1 MIHVEVWEQGREG
14 TVFTLAVGD
23 RPRLL
28 RSGRPH
34 QIRLAPVEGSA
45 PVDAPAEQWADRWL
59 ILVSMLTGLATD
71 EVENE
76 GFVVIRDG
84 EVVPVP
90 AGVEMLRVEVQ
101 H

>member
-1 MIHVEVWEQGREG
+1 
-14 TVFTLAVGD
+14 
-23 RPRLL
+23 
-28 RSGRPH
+28 
-34 QIRLAPVEGSA
+34 
-45 PVDAPAEQWADRWL
+45 
-59 ILVSMLTGLATD
+59 MLTGLATD